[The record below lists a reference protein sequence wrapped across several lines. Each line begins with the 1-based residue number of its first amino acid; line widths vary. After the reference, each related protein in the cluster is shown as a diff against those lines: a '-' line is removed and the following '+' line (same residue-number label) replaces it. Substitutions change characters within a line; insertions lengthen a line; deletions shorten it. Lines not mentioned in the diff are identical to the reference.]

1 MTKIIKQNII
11 ISLTKKKK
19 KVSYHN
25 NLFSVLVTK
34 S

>member
-1 MTKIIKQNII
+1 MNKIIKQNII
-11 ISLTKKKK
+11 ISLTKKK